1 MTDNEIIKALE
12 LCITCTIT
20 DFSAC
25 EKCPYNGKC
34 GESDTHIWKDSLSL
48 INRQKEEIEAYKHYY
63 NECLKDLK
71 NAHAEIN
78 ELKKENFELKDGYFQ
93 KRYEETEHQEL
104 MGLRE
109 AYRRVDKES
118 NYFQLE
124 AMNLKEENNELTKK
138 YTFLV
143 KENNAISKALFEIDR
158 ELRTYSD
165 NAIKEFAKRLKENA
179 ASYEVTTAY
188 AEDEEVEAVEVKV
201 INNLVKEMVID
212 WNEMDSLKEAG
223 DFMSEHPEEIT
234 SLNIRIEQQE
244 AVKEFAER
252 LKALKIKPEFPW
264 DDFYVTETAIDN
276 LVKEMT
282 GEK

>member
-1 MTDNEIIKALE
+1 MAGNKIVEVLDCCRIEN
-12 LCITCTIT
+12 CN
-20 DFSAC
+20 D
-25 EKCPYNGKC
+25 CPYRQYYNC
-34 GESDTHIWKDSLSL
+34 REAAMQDAIDL
-48 INRQKEEIEAYKHYY
+48 INNQKTEIDTLY
-63 NECLKDLK
+63 
-71 NAHAEIN
+71 
-78 ELKKENFELKDGYFQ
+78 KENLDLKDGYFQ
-93 KRYEETEHQEL
+93 KHYEETEHLEL

-109 AYRRVDKES
+109 AYRRVDKERD
-118 NYFQLE
+118 YFQLE

-201 INNLVKEMVID
+201 IENLIKEMVID
-212 WNEMDSLKEAG
+212 WNELDSFKEVG

-234 SLNIRIEQQE
+234 SLNIRIERQE
-244 AVKEFAER
+244 AIKEFTER
-252 LKALKIKPEFPW
+252 LKDLKIKPEFPW

-282 GEK
+282 ERTNEGYL